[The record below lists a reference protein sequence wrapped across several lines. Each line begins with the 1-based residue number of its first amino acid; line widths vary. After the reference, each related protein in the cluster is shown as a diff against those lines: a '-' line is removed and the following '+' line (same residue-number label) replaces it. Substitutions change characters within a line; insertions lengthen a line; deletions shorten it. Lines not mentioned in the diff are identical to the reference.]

1 MMGRI
6 LPVLHAMVAG
16 VALGFGIGSAFFEL
30 WLISAGCFVA
40 TAAGLFLF
48 VRSHLRRIC

>member
-1 MMGRI
+1 MMRI
-6 LPVLHAMVAG
+6 LNMLLYG
-16 VALGFGIGSAFFEL
+16 FGLGFGIGAAYFEL

-48 VRSHLRRIC
+48 VRSSLRRAC

>member
-1 MMGRI
+1 M
-6 LPVLHAMVAG
+6 LHAMAAG
-16 VALGFGIGSAFFEL
+16 IALGFGIGAASCEMWLTSAL
-30 WLISAGCFVA
+30 SFVA

>member
-1 MMGRI
+1 MTRMLHI
-6 LPVLHAMVAG
+6 LLYG
-16 VALGFGIGSAFFEL
+16 VGLGFGIGAASREM

-48 VRSHLRRIC
+48 VRSHLRRTC